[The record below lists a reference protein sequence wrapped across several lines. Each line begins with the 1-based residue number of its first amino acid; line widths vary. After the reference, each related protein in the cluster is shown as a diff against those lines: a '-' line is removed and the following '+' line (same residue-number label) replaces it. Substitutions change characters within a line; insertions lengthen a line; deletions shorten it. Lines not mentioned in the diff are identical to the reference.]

1 MSREHHAGCIPSR
14 VMSPWLSSALGL
26 HRMSYWDSGHP
37 FRWRTWL
44 RAHLPWFLINV
55 GIADKGQDCEGVGG
69 EHWWYNKDGEHSAC
83 YHCKVER
90 EGRLWREKD

>member
-1 MSREHHAGCIPSR
+1 
-14 VMSPWLSSALGL
+14 
-26 HRMSYWDSGHP
+26 MSYWDSGHP